1 MEYNRYTIYI
11 WNQPCPL
18 SFRCGWVFTLP
29 KTAGFPQLHERV
41 PGYTPPD
48 AEKVRFREV
57 EGLGWMLKLDENKM
71 IP

>member
-1 MEYNRYTIYI
+1 M
-11 WNQPCPL
+11 
-18 SFRCGWVFTLP
+18 SFKFSMWM
-29 KTAGFPQLHERV
+29 GFHPPQNSRFSATPWFRV

-57 EGLGWMLKLDENKM
+57 EGLGWMLKLDENRM

>member
-1 MEYNRYTIYI
+1 MD
-11 WNQPCPL
+11 L
-18 SFRCGWVFTLP
+18 FTLP

-48 AEKVRFREV
+48 AEKVGFREV

-71 IP
+71 IPSVVT